1 MYKTFKV
8 RNFRGLRKLDI
19 SSLERVNLIAGKNN
33 VGKTALLEAL
43 FLHARPHQ
51 PRAALA
57 LNEIRGLDSNSM
69 RGVLYEIFRN
79 FDPSANIELRATGDW
94 EGNER
99 ILRVSLATTD
109 RSHITLGSAAR
120 AELQHLGISH
130 RISNERI
137 TLEYTDEEGEVFES
151 SGLVGGAPLSGST
164 QTTEVGI
171 EETCAEIK
179 NRSNSA
185 LLLSRYRDNP
195 TNDAERFS
203 NLLATRKHGKVEA
216 IMRLVEPRLQSMSV
230 LSVASVP
237 TIHAELESQDRLMPM
252 SLLGDGVTRLLSMA
266 LIIGS
271 GPAGGIV
278 LVDEIENG
286 LHHSVMKSVWQG
298 IAQFAREFDT
308 QVFATTHSRECIRA
322 AHEAFSE
329 DEIYDFRL
337 HRLDRVNG
345 EGDVR
350 AVTYEPDILEASFR
364 IGLEVR

>member
-43 FLHARPHQ
+43 FLHSCPDQ
-51 PRAALA
+51 PGIIIT
-57 LNEIRGLDSNSM
+57 LNGFRGLQSINM
-69 RGVLYEIFRN
+69 TELFREVFWN
-79 FDPSANIELRATGDW
+79 FDPSANVELRAAGDW
-94 EGNER
+94 GENER
-99 ILRVSLATTD
+99 VLQVSLAEIGTQ
-109 RSHITLGSAAR
+109 IILGEVASAEMQR
-120 AELQHLGISH
+120 LGIT
-130 RISNERI
+130 RRVSNERI
-137 TLEYTDEEGEVFES
+137 IFAYTDEEGDAFES
-151 SGLVGGAPLSGST
+151 HGFMVGTQMSGSM
-164 QTTEVGI
+164 QPVGI
-171 EETCAEIK
+171 EEARAEIR
-179 NRSNSA
+179 NQSSA
-185 LLLSRYRDNP
+185 VILPSRHRDNLA
-195 TNDAERFS
+195 NDAERLS
-203 NLLATRKHGKVEA
+203 NLLVTRKHGKVEV
-216 IMRLVEPRLQSMSV
+216 IMKRVEPRLQS
-230 LSVASVP
+230 LSVVSAASVP
-237 TIHAELESQDRLMPM
+237 TIHVELEGQDRLLPM
-252 SLLGDGVTRLLSMA
+252 SLLGDGMTRLLSLA

-308 QVFATTHSRECIRA
+308 QVFATTHSWECIRA

-329 DEIYDFRL
+329 DEVYDFRL

-345 EGDVR
+345 EGDVK

>member
-1 MYKTFKV
+1 MYREFKV

-51 PRAALA
+51 PRLVLA
-57 LNEIRGLDSNSM
+57 LNEIRGLESDSM
-69 RGVLYEIFRN
+69 RGVLFEIFRN
-79 FDPSANIELRATGDW
+79 FDTSANIELRATGDW
-94 EGNER
+94 GGNER
-99 ILRVSLATTD
+99 ILRVSLVALD
-109 RSHITLGSAAR
+109 ISQITLGNAGI
-120 AELQHLGISH
+120 AELQRMGMSH

-137 TLEYTDEEGEVFES
+137 ILEYTDEEGEVFES
-151 SGLVGGAPLSGST
+151 SGLLDGAPLSGST
-164 QTTEVGI
+164 QIKEIRI

-179 NRSNSA
+179 NLSNA
-185 LLLSRYRDNP
+185 VLMLSRHRDNP
-195 TNDAERFS
+195 ANDAERLS
-203 NLLATRKHGKVEA
+203 NLLVTRKHGKVEE
-216 IMRLVEPRLQSMSV
+216 IVRRVEPRLQGLSV
-230 LSVASVP
+230 ISVASVP
-237 TIHAELESQDRLMPM
+237 TVHAELEGQDRLLPM

-271 GPAGGIV
+271 SPAGGIV

-308 QVFATTHSRECIRA
+308 QVFATTHSWECIRA

-329 DEIYDFRL
+329 DEVYDFRL

-345 EGDVR
+345 EGDVK
-350 AVTYEPDILEASFR
+350 AVTYEPDILEAAFR
-364 IGLEVR
+364 MNFEVR

>member
-43 FLHARPHQ
+43 FLHTTPNQ
-51 PRAALA
+51 PGINLV
-57 LNEIRGLDSNSM
+57 LNEFRGLQSINMSEVF
-69 RGVLYEIFRN
+69 REIFWN
-79 FDPSANIELRATGDW
+79 FDPGANVELRAVGDW
-94 EGNER
+94 GNNER
-99 ILRVSLATTD
+99 ILRMGLAETD
-109 RSHITLGSAAR
+109 RSQITLENALTAEMQRLGMTQR
-120 AELQHLGISH
+120 A
-130 RISNERI
+130 SNERI
-137 TLEYTDEEGEVFES
+137 ILEYTDEEGGVFQS
-151 SGLVGGAPLSGST
+151 SGVVVSAQMGNSMQPVSIQATRS
-164 QTTEVGI
+164 
-171 EETCAEIK
+171 EIK
-179 NRSNSA
+179 NRSSA
-185 LLLSRYRDNP
+185 VILPSRHRDDP
-195 TNDAERFS
+195 ASDAEKFG
-203 NLLATRKHGKVEA
+203 NLSVTRKHRRVEE
-216 IMRLVEPRLQSMSV
+216 ILRRVEPRLQG
-230 LSVASVP
+230 LSVISIASVP
-237 TIHAELESQDRLMPM
+237 TIHAELEGQDRMLPMPF
-252 SLLGDGVTRLLSMA
+252 LGDGMTRLLSLA
-266 LIIGS
+266 LLIS
-271 GPAGGIV
+271 GTARDIV

-308 QVFATTHSRECIRA
+308 QVFATTHSWECIRA

-329 DEIYDFRL
+329 DEVYDFRL